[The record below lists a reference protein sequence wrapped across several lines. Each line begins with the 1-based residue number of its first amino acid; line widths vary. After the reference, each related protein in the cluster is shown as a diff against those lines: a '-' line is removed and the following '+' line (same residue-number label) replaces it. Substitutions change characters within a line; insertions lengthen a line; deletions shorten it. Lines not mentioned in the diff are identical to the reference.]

1 MSLTSR
7 NNSKSTTRNQASS
20 SPWLGAGGKPTTLLP
35 GGGGLTSRVSVPHDL
50 GLIGTPCVAV
60 NSRSCLQSDKHRGP
74 WVLAAWSRLTVWL

>member
-20 SPWLGAGGKPTTLLP
+20 SPWLGAGGRPTTLLP
-35 GGGGLTSRVSVPHDL
+35 GGGGLTSRVSVPRDL

-60 NSRSCLQSDKHRGP
+60 ILGP
-74 WVLAAWSRLTVWL
+74 VCRVTSTEAHGCWLPGVG